1 VTVAGRAVLFPENV
15 GVDGATV
22 EVWRVDPRTG
32 HRIGDGPRATFPI
45 DASGEFGPV
54 RVNGRWHLELAIVR
68 PDAGTHHLY
77 TEPFLRSDHFL
88 RLNTSPPGGPLDA
101 ITPDSDVT
109 TNLVVTRM
117 RELWGDQGDASDRLI
132 VDGTDVLTAAT
143 SPRAGVNLAVFL
155 HDDGLDGVTDVGK
168 GELFPF
174 NLLTFLTAVDV
185 AIPASPDGSGTV
197 RVVEVPRGGD
207 PTVLNVPNWPSS
219 TDPVTVQFRDT
230 DQEVQRFPG

>member
-1 VTVAGRAVLFPENV
+1 
-15 GVDGATV
+15 
-22 EVWRVDPRTG
+22 
-32 HRIGDGPRATFPI
+32 
-45 DASGEFGPV
+45 V